1 MARALKGNVTIGEV
15 ATAAGVSRATVSRV
29 MNHLSTVEP
38 EMARRVRA
46 AAEELQYRPSS
57 VARSLSLGRTNSVA
71 FVVPD
76 LSNPMFQQILR
87 GTMAAAAPHD
97 FRMLVAESPENPDDE
112 AESALEARLR
122 CDALVLVSPRMSDD
136 ALRDLL
142 PQVRPAVLVNRSID
156 ESGTPTLLVDYASG
170 IAEIIAHVVTLGH
183 RDLVYLSGP
192 SRSASNTARI
202 DALRAAARRYP
213 ELVVRTLR
221 GGATVDAGYSSADA
235 VLASRATAVVA
246 FNDLVAFGLL
256 ARLNEYGVAVP
267 GDISIVG
274 FDDIELA
281 RYATPSLTTAAVPQ
295 VEVGGRAWEL
305 LQAVIDGES
314 SGQQRIHFTP
324 RLEIRASTGP
334 VPPARRATP
343 PSSSTSDLDQLPP
356 GATRPALSWRLEEST
371 AVLEG
376 PDVALARYAPGDRMP
391 PVHAPRPYLHPV
403 RTLKGIALTETSP
416 RDHRHHYGLS
426 IAIADVNGTSH
437 WGGRT
442 FIRDEGPTLLQNH
455 GRQVGSGVRV
465 VDVNATEL
473 KDTELK
479 DTELKDTEL
488 KDTEVS
494 QGGSW
499 LVGEVTWYD
508 HHGAKQL
515 REDRM
520 IGGVLLPEAEAWAL
534 RWHSLLHADHGTLT
548 FDSPATNGRPGAG
561 YGGLFW
567 RLPTA
572 EETIVLTDSGAGE
585 DNAHGSSSPWL
596 ALAQRRAN
604 VWTTLV
610 LAQAADT
617 ARPWFIRTTEYVG
630 AGPALAWDRPLTVSG
645 GDTLEL
651 DLTAVLVDRRL
662 DQHDAAD
669 LADLARSRAPI
680 PTFTCELT

>member
-1 MARALKGNVTIGEV
+1 MARTPKGSVTIGEV

-29 MNHLSTVEP
+29 MNHRSTVEP
-38 EMARRVRA
+38 AMARRVRA

-97 FRMLVAESPENPDDE
+97 YRMLVAESPENPDDE

-156 ESGTPTLLVDYASG
+156 ESTTPALLVDYASG
-170 IAEIIAHVVTLGH
+170 IAEIIAHVTALGH

-192 SRSASNTARI
+192 SRSASNTARV
-202 DALRAAARRYP
+202 DALRAATHRYP
-213 ELVVRTLR
+213 DLRVRTLR
-221 GGATVDAGYSSADA
+221 GGATVDAGYSAADA

-281 RYATPSLTTAAVPQ
+281 RYATPSLTTAAVQ
-295 VEVGGRAWEL
+295 QMEVGGRAWEL
-305 LQAVIDGES
+305 LMEVINGDS
-314 SGQQRIHFTP
+314 NGQRRIHFKP
-324 RLEIRASTGP
+324 RLEIRTSTGP
-334 VPPARRATP
+334 VPPARRATT
-343 PSSSTSDLDQLPP
+343 PSSSTVGAARLPP
-356 GATRPALSWRLEEST
+356 GAGQLSLSWHLEESA
-371 AVLEG
+371 AVLQG
-376 PDVALARYAPGDRMP
+376 PHVALAHYERGDRMP
-391 PVHAPRPYLHPV
+391 QVHAPRPHLHPV
-403 RTLKGIALTETSP
+403 RTLKGTALTERSP

-442 FIRDEGPTLLQNH
+442 FVRDDGPTLLQNH
-455 GRQVGSGVRV
+455 GRQVTSGMHLVN
-465 VDVNATEL
+465 VNANGQDEG
-473 KDTELK
+473 
-479 DTELKDTEL
+479 
-488 KDTEVS
+488 V
-494 QGGSW
+494 SW
-499 LVGEVTWYD
+499 LVGDVRWYD
-508 HHGAKQL
+508 HHGAAQL
-515 REDRM
+515 GEDRT
-520 IGGVLLPEAEAWAL
+520 IGGVLLPEADAWAL
-534 RWHSLLHADHGTLT
+534 RWHSLLHADNGAVR

-567 RLPTA
+567 RLPMA
-572 EETIVLTDSGAGE
+572 EETIVLTDSGTGE

-596 ALAQRRAN
+596 AFAQRRTDT
-604 VWTTLV
+604 WTTLV
-610 LAQAADT
+610 LAQAAD
-617 ARPWFIRTTEYVG
+617 APHPWFLRAKEYVG
-630 AGPALAWDRPLTVSG
+630 AGPALAWDQPLTVSAG
-645 GDTLEL
+645 GTLEL
-651 DLTAVLVDRRL
+651 DLTAVLVDRQL
-662 DQHDAAD
+662 DPRDAAD
-669 LADLARSRAPI
+669 LADLARSRTVV
-680 PTFTCELT
+680 PTITPALA

>member
-1 MARALKGNVTIGEV
+1 MARALKGSVTIGEV

-46 AAEELQYRPSS
+46 AAEELQYRPSR

-170 IAEIIAHVVTLGH
+170 IAEIIAHVVALGH

-202 DALRAAARRYP
+202 DALRAAAHRYP

-221 GGATVDAGYSSADA
+221 GGATVDAGYSAADA

-343 PSSSTSDLDQLPP
+343 PSSSAADLEHLPP
-356 GATRPALSWRLEEST
+356 AATRPALSWRLEESA

-376 PDVALARYAPGDRMP
+376 PHLALARYESGDRMP
-391 PVHAPRPYLHPV
+391 PVHAPRPHLHPV
-403 RTLKGIALTETSP
+403 RTPRGIALTETSP

-426 IAIADVNGTSH
+426 IAVADVNGTSH

-455 GRQVGSGVRV
+455 GRQVGSGMRV
-465 VDVNATEL
+465 AEL
-473 KDTELK
+473 KDAEL
-479 DTELKDTEL
+479 
-488 KDTEVS
+488 S

-499 LVGEVTWYD
+499 LVGEVKWYN
-508 HHGAKQL
+508 HLGATQL

-534 RWHSLLHADHGTLT
+534 RWHSVLHADHGTLT

-567 RLPTA
+567 RLPMA

-596 ALAQRRAN
+596 ALAQRRAD

-610 LAQAADT
+610 LAQPAGT
-617 ARPWFIRTTEYVG
+617 ARPWFIRATEYVG

-662 DQHDAAD
+662 DQRDAAD
-669 LADLARSRAPI
+669 LAGLARSRTAV
-680 PTFTCELT
+680 PTFTRLPA

>member
-1 MARALKGNVTIGEV
+1 MARTLRGSVTIGEV

-38 EMARRVRA
+38 SMARRVRA

-122 CDALVLVSPRMSDD
+122 CDALVLVSPRMTDD

-156 ESGTPTLLVDYASG
+156 ESSTPALLVDYASG
-170 IAEIIAHVVTLGH
+170 IAEIIAHVVALGH

-192 SRSASNTARI
+192 SHSTSNTVRI
-202 DALRAAARRYP
+202 HALRAAALRYP
-213 ELVVRTLR
+213 QIVVRTLR
-221 GGATVDAGYSSADA
+221 GGSTVAAGYSAADA

-267 GDISIVG
+267 EDISIVG

-295 VEVGGRAWEL
+295 VELGGRAWEL
-305 LQAVIDGES
+305 LREVINGDSTGH
-314 SGQQRIHFTP
+314 QRIDFKP

-334 VPPARRATP
+334 VPPARRGTL
-343 PSSSTSDLDQLPP
+343 PSSSTAGLEHLPP
-356 GATRPALSWRLEEST
+356 GTAGLALSWRLEESA

-376 PDVALARYAPGDRMP
+376 PDVALARYEPGDRMP
-391 PVHAPRPYLHPV
+391 QVHAPRPHLHPV

-426 IAIADVNGTSH
+426 IAVADVNGTSH

-455 GRQVGSGVRV
+455 GRQVSDEIHVAK
-465 VDVNATEL
+465 VNATDLNE
-473 KDTELK
+473 
-479 DTELKDTEL
+479 
-488 KDTEVS
+488 EV
-494 QGGSW
+494 SW
-499 LVGEVTWYD
+499 LVGDVKWYD
-508 HHGAKQL
+508 HHGAAQL

-520 IGGVLLPEAEAWAL
+520 IGGVLLPEADAWAL
-534 RWHSLLHADHGTLT
+534 HWRSLLHADHGALR

-567 RLPTA
+567 RLPMA
-572 EETIVLTDSGAGE
+572 EETIVLTDGGTGE
-585 DNAHGSSSPWL
+585 DKAHGSSSPWL
-596 ALAQRRAN
+596 AFAQRRAD

-610 LAQAADT
+610 LAQATNT
-617 ARPWFIRTTEYVG
+617 ARPWFIRATAYVG
-630 AGPALAWDRPLTVSG
+630 AGPALAWDQPLTVSA

-651 DLTAVLVDRRL
+651 DLTAVLVDRQL
-662 DQHDAAD
+662 DQRDAAD
-669 LADLARSRAPI
+669 LADLARSHIPI
-680 PTFTCELT
+680 PTSTRVLG

>member
-1 MARALKGNVTIGEV
+1 MARAPRGSVTIGEV

-38 EMARRVRA
+38 AMARRVRA

-122 CDALVLVSPRMSDD
+122 CDALVLVSPRMTDD

-142 PQVRPAVLVNRSID
+142 PQIRPAVLVNRSID
-156 ESGTPTLLVDYASG
+156 ESSTPALLVDYASG
-170 IAEIIAHVVTLGH
+170 IAEIIAHLVALGH
-183 RDLVYLSGP
+183 RDLVYLAGP
-192 SRSASNTARI
+192 SHSTSNTTRI
-202 DALRAAARRYP
+202 DALRTAAHRHP
-213 ELVVRTLR
+213 EIVVRTLR
-221 GGATVDAGYSSADA
+221 GGATVDAGYSAADA

-281 RYATPSLTTAAVPQ
+281 RYATPSLTTATVPH
-295 VEVGGRAWEL
+295 VELGGRAWEL
-305 LQAVIDGES
+305 LREVINGDSTGH
-314 SGQQRIHFTP
+314 QRIHFKP

-334 VPPARRATP
+334 VPPARRATL
-343 PSSSTSDLDQLPP
+343 PSASTAGLEHLPP
-356 GATRPALSWRLEEST
+356 DAAAPALSWRLEESA

-376 PDVALARYAPGDRMP
+376 PDVALARYEPGDRMP
-391 PVHAPRPYLHPV
+391 QVHAPRPHLHPV

-426 IAIADVNGTSH
+426 IAVADVNGTSH

-455 GRQVGSGVRV
+455 GRQVGDGMHVAN
-465 VDVNATEL
+465 VNATDLNER
-473 KDTELK
+473 
-479 DTELKDTEL
+479 
-488 KDTEVS
+488 
-494 QGGSW
+494 GSW
-499 LVGEVTWYD
+499 LVGDVKWYD
-508 HHGAKQL
+508 HHGAAQL
-515 REDRM
+515 RENRM
-520 IGGVLLPEAEAWAL
+520 IGGVLLPDADAWAL
-534 RWHSLLHADHGTLT
+534 HWHSLLHADHGALR

-567 RLPTA
+567 RLPMA
-572 EETIVLTDSGAGE
+572 EETIVLTDSGTGE

-596 ALAQRRAN
+596 AFAQRRSD

-610 LAQAADT
+610 LAQATDT
-617 ARPWFIRTTEYVG
+617 ARPWFIRATEYIG
-630 AGPALAWDRPLTVSG
+630 AGPALAWDQPLTVSA

-651 DLTAVLVDRRL
+651 DLTAVLVDRQL
-662 DQHDAAD
+662 DRYAAAD
-669 LADLARSRAPI
+669 LARLARSRTVVPSSSR
-680 PTFTCELT
+680 ELDSPRSDLP

>member
-1 MARALKGNVTIGEV
+1 MGRTLRGSVTIGEV

-29 MNHLSTVEP
+29 MNDRSTVEP
-38 EMARRVRA
+38 TMARRVRA
-46 AAEELQYRPSS
+46 AAEELRYRPSS

-97 FRMLVAESPENPDDE
+97 YRMLVAESPEKPEDE

-122 CDALVLVSPRMSDD
+122 CDALVLVSPRMTDD

-142 PQVRPAVLVNRSID
+142 PQVRPAVLVNRCIN
-156 ESGTPTLLVDYASG
+156 ESSTPALMVDYATG
-170 IAEIIAHVVTLGH
+170 IAEIIDHVMALGH

-192 SRSASNTARI
+192 SHSTSNAARI
-202 DALRAAARRYP
+202 DALRAAAHRYP
-213 ELVVRTLR
+213 ELAVRTLR
-221 GGATVDAGYSSADA
+221 GGSTVDAGYSAADG
-235 VLASRATAVVA
+235 VLASRATAVIA

-267 GDISIVG
+267 EDISIVG

-281 RYATPSLTTAAVPQ
+281 RYATPSLTTAAVGHA
-295 VEVGGRAWEL
+295 ELGGRAWEL
-305 LQAVIDGES
+305 LQDVINGDS
-314 SGQQRIHFTP
+314 SGHQRMKFKP

-334 VPPARRATP
+334 VPPGHRATP
-343 PSSSTSDLDQLPP
+343 HSSSTADLPHFPTADERSL
-356 GATRPALSWRLEEST
+356 AWRLEQSST
-371 AVLEG
+371 ILEG
-376 PDVALARYAPGDRMP
+376 PHMALARYELGDRMP
-391 PVHAPRPYLHPV
+391 QVHAPRPHLHPV

-426 IAIADVNGTSH
+426 IAVADVNGTSH

-455 GRQVGSGVRV
+455 GRQVSGGMRV
-465 VDVNATEL
+465 AGGDATGTNLDE
-473 KDTELK
+473 
-479 DTELKDTEL
+479 
-488 KDTEVS
+488 
-494 QGGSW
+494 GGSW
-499 LVGEVTWYD
+499 LVGDVNWYD
-508 HHGAKQL
+508 HQGTAQL

-520 IGGVLLPEAEAWAL
+520 MGGVLLPEADAWAL
-534 RWHSLLHADHGTLT
+534 FWHSLLHADHGTLK

-567 RLPTA
+567 RLPMA
-572 EETIVLTDSGAGE
+572 EETIVLTDSGTGE

-596 ALAQRRAN
+596 AFAQRRAD

-610 LAQAADT
+610 LAQATGA
-617 ARPWFIRTTEYVG
+617 ARPWFIRATEYVG
-630 AGPALAWDRPLTVSG
+630 AGPALAWDQPLTVSAG
-645 GDTLEL
+645 ETLEL
-651 DLTAVLVDRRL
+651 DLTAVLVDRQL
-662 DQHDAAD
+662 DQQDAAD
-669 LADLARSRAPI
+669 LADLAASRMVVPAFPRV
-680 PTFTCELT
+680 LA